1 MANIVPV
8 PLVMKDCLVKVA
20 TDNYE
25 AALSGVALTPTTPTF
40 TFRGLTPTAVYPAVG
55 NPDWAAQL
63 DYVQDWDTAGSLS
76 NYLQANQGKT
86 VSMEFTPK
94 AKSGKKFTV
103 DVTIIA
109 GPIGGQTN
117 ALATSS
123 VTLPAGSPVVA
134 AAPTT

>member
-25 AALSGVALTPTTPTF
+25 AALSGVTLTPTTPTF
-40 TFRGLTPTAVYPAVG
+40 TFSGLTPTAKYTAAG
-55 NPDWAAQL
+55 NPDWLAAI
-63 DYVQDWDTAGSLS
+63 DYVQDWDTVGSFS
-76 NYLQANQGKT
+76 NYLHANQGKT

-109 GPIGGQTN
+109 GAIGGAGG
-117 ALATSS
+117 ALASTSVS
-123 VTLPAGSPVVA
+123 LPAGTPVVSA
-134 AAPTT
+134 AATA